1 MYVAIL
7 LRIDMIKCDDGRAFP
22 VAVQYNWDIN
32 GNGIASAFNDGSCGD
47 EPGRIEA
54 GFTLTQVA

>member
-1 MYVAIL
+1 
-7 LRIDMIKCDDGRAFP
+7 MIKCDDGGAFP
-22 VAVQYNWDIN
+22 VAAQYNWDIN